1 MTANDSSNEAPVLAA
16 VDFSEESRAAL
27 LWAARQ
33 AQLEEASLLV
43 LHVAHDSAEN
53 PGFYMSPDDDTLTP
67 ILGVAE
73 NMMQDFLQRAK
84 TDHPELP
91 ALVTAQTRLVEG
103 LPAGRIIEVA
113 ENTGARLVAI
123 GNVGRSALKSI
134 ILGSVADEVLRGC
147 AIPVVI
153 IKAPSG
159 APSE

>member
-1 MTANDSSNEAPVLAA
+1 MTENDSSIERPVLAA

-33 AQLEEASLLV
+33 AQLEEAPLLV

-53 PGFYMSPDDDTLTP
+53 PGFYKSSDDDTLTP
-67 ILGVAE
+67 ILDIAE
-73 NMMQDFLQRAK
+73 KMMGDFLLRTI

-91 ALVTAQTRLVEG
+91 ALATAQTRLVEG
-103 LPAGRIIEVA
+103 LPAGRIKEVA

-123 GNVGRSALKSI
+123 GNIGRSALQSI
-134 ILGSVADEVLRGC
+134 ILGSVADGVLRAC
-147 AIPVVI
+147 TIPVVV
-153 IKAPSG
+153 IKAPPG